1 MSAELV
7 LSGVTKEAIDA
18 AVAAVH
24 RENWDLFAKL
34 DHLESDPV
42 VQARLVKVRPTP
54 DRRRD
59 RRWTPAAPHR
69 SLKGQQSMVT
79 RFAASLRLRTDNS
92 PQRKEAQP
100 TVSRSDIRL
109 IQHLDSSALRLTV
122 WPGGGS

>member
-69 SLKGQQSMVT
+69 SLKGQQSMEHGSQLPY
-79 RFAASLRLRTDNS
+79 AYARTTVRS
-92 PQRKEAQP
+92 ERKHNQLSHAL
-100 TVSRSDIRL
+100 TSD
-109 IQHLDSSALRLTV
+109 
-122 WPGGGS
+122 